1 MRRKSAA
8 VKVAYPAVL
17 SALALVLVYGVQ
29 PLAEDGIA
37 DIGILDLEELTQALP
52 DRRIV

>member
-17 SALALVLVYGVQ
+17 SALALVLVYISAVVPTGNWGC
-29 PLAEDGIA
+29 GIW
-37 DIGILDLEELTQALP
+37 
-52 DRRIV
+52 RRRWCP